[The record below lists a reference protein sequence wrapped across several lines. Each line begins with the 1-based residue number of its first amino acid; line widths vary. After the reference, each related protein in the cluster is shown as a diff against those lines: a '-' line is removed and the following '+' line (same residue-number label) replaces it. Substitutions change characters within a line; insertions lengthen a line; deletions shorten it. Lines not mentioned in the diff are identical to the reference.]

1 MKLLKLLL
9 LLNEIRTDM
18 KSKLTICLNLIL
30 LFLPSLGLLAQEN
43 MLCQGAY
50 WTEDEAAL
58 FMDETAGSW
67 EGKSEWEKRA
77 ELIRKGI
84 LMGMKLD
91 QMPKR
96 DTPFNTLI
104 HSTREMDG
112 YIVENI
118 AIESFPGFFITGNL
132 YRPSKPEPLQKSP
145 AILSVHGHGN
155 NPRFGESVQ
164 KRSAAFA
171 RMGAVVFAYDMIGYG
186 DSKQVEHKMPI
197 ALTIQTY
204 NSQRVIDYL
213 ISRPDVDPERI
224 GVTGESGGGTQT
236 ILITAIDPRI
246 KVSAPV
252 VMVSAYFFGGCECE
266 SGMPI
271 HKSQNHQTNN
281 VEIAAL
287 AAPRPLLL
295 VSDGGDW
302 TKNTPRVEF
311 PYIQKVYGSFGAIS
325 KADNVHLP
333 GERHDYG
340 KNKRAAVYNFL
351 GNYLELSPGR
361 IPYRDGFDE
370 SFVTLLSAEEL
381 SVFNAQNPIPVYA
394 LKGDAAV
401 MRYLD
406 LK

>member
-1 MKLLKLLL
+1 MILSLGFMKKVVGFW
-9 LLNEIRTDM
+9 
-18 KSKLTICLNLIL
+18 L
-30 LFLPSLGLLAQEN
+30 LFLISNSLFAQEN

-50 WTEDEAAL
+50 WTEDEAAI
-58 FMDETAGSW
+58 FMKQTASTWTTQADW
-67 EGKSEWEKRA
+67 ENRA
-77 ELIRKGI
+77 TVIRNGI
-84 LMGMKLD
+84 IQGMKLE
-91 QMPKR
+91 QMPPR
-96 DTPFNTLI
+96 TSPFNPII

-132 YRPSKPEPLQKSP
+132 YRPSNPAPFQKSP
-145 AILSVHGHGN
+145 AILSVHGHG
-155 NPRFGESVQ
+155 PDLRFGESMQ
-164 KRSAAFA
+164 TRSAAFA

-186 DSKQVEHKMPI
+186 DSKQVDHKIPI

-213 ISRPDVDPERI
+213 ISREDVDPERI

-236 ILITAIDPRI
+236 ILITALDSRI

-252 VMVSAYFFGGCECE
+252 VMVSAYFFGGCTCE

-271 HKSQNHQTNN
+271 HKSEDHQTNN

-302 TKNTPRVEF
+302 TKNTPRIEF
-311 PYIQKVYGSFGAIS
+311 PYVQKVYATYAAESR
-325 KADNVHLP
+325 ADNVHLS

-340 KNKRAAVYNFL
+340 KNKRAAVYNFFGHYL
-351 GNYLELSPGR
+351 GLNAGR
-361 IPYRDGFDE
+361 IPYLDGFDE
-370 SFVTLLSAEEL
+370 SFVTLFSADEL
-381 SVFNAQNPIPVYA
+381 RVFNGKNPIPDRA
-394 LKGDAAV
+394 LKGVEAV
-401 MRYLD
+401 MEFLN

>member
-1 MKLLKLLL
+1 MNKR
-9 LLNEIRTDM
+9 IG
-18 KSKLTICLNLIL
+18 IL
-30 LFLPSLGLLAQEN
+30 LWIGIVFLHINTLFAQET
-43 MLCQGAY
+43 MLSQGAY
-50 WTEDEAAL
+50 WTEDEANIQMKKWA
-58 FMDETAGSW
+58 
-67 EGKSEWEKRA
+67 SEWTTRQDWENRS
-77 ELIRKGI
+77 EVIRQGI
-84 LMGMKLD
+84 ISGMKLD
-91 QMPKR
+91 QMPQR
-96 DTPFNTLI
+96 DSPFNVII

-132 YRPSKPEPLQKSP
+132 YRPSVEAPFQKSTG
-145 AILSVHGHGN
+145 ILSVHGHG
-155 NPRFGESVQ
+155 PDLRFGESMQ

-186 DSKQVEHKMPI
+186 DSKQVDHKIPI

-213 ISRPDVDPERI
+213 ISRPDVDPDRI

-236 ILITAIDPRI
+236 ILITALDPRI

-302 TKNTPRVEF
+302 TKNTPRIEF
-311 PYIQKVYGSFGAIS
+311 PYIQKVYALYDAES
-325 KADNVHLP
+325 KIDNVHLP
-333 GERHDYG
+333 AERHDYG
-340 KNKRAAVYNFL
+340 PNKRFPVYNFFGHYL
-351 GNYLELSPGR
+351 GLNAGR
-361 IPYRDGFDE
+361 LPYQDGFDE
-370 SFVTLLSAEEL
+370 SFVTLLSAGEL
-381 SVFNAQNPIPVYA
+381 RVFNEKNPIPSYA
-394 LKGDAAV
+394 LQGDEAV
-401 MRYLD
+401 LELLN

>member
-1 MKLLKLLL
+1 MKKVIGFWFLLL
-9 LLNEIRTDM
+9 LSN
-18 KSKLTICLNLIL
+18 
-30 LFLPSLGLLAQEN
+30 SLSAQEN

-50 WTEDEAAL
+50 WTEDEAAV
-58 FMDETAGSW
+58 FMKKTA
-67 EGKSEWEKRA
+67 SEWSSQADWERRA
-77 ELIRKGI
+77 EIIRKGI
-84 LMGMKLD
+84 VDGMKLD
-91 QMPKR
+91 QMPER
-96 DTPFNTLI
+96 TTPFNPII

-118 AIESFPGFFITGNL
+118 GIESFPGFFITGNL
-132 YRPSKPEPLQKSP
+132 YRPLNPAPFQKSP
-145 AILSVHGHGN
+145 GILSVHGHG
-155 NPRFGESVQ
+155 PDLRFGESVQ
-164 KRSAAFA
+164 RRSAAFA

-186 DSKQVEHKMPI
+186 DSKQVNHKIPI
-197 ALTIQTY
+197 SLAIQTY

-271 HKSQNHQTNN
+271 HKSQHHQTNN

-302 TKNTPRVEF
+302 TKNTPRIEF
-311 PYIQKVYGSFGAIS
+311 PYVQKVYAAYAAESRT
-325 KADNVHLP
+325 DNVHLP

-351 GNYLELSPGR
+351 GHYLGLNAGR
-361 IPYRDGFDE
+361 IPYQDGFDE

-381 SVFNAQNPIPVYA
+381 RVFNHNNPMPYHA
-394 LKGDAAV
+394 LNGDKAV
-401 MRYLD
+401 MEFLN

>member
-1 MKLLKLLL
+1 MKKA
-9 LLNEIRTDM
+9 IVPI
-18 KSKLTICLNLIL
+18 SIFL
-30 LFLPSLGLLAQEN
+30 LFQLSRAFAQES

-50 WTEDEAAL
+50 WTEDEGAI
-58 FMDETAGSW
+58 FMNQTASTW
-67 EGKSEWEKRA
+67 TSQADWEKRA
-77 ELIRKGI
+77 EVIREGI
-84 LMGMKLD
+84 IKGMKLE
-91 QMPKR
+91 QMPAR
-96 DTPFNTLI
+96 TAPFNTII

-132 YRPSKPEPLQKSP
+132 YRPLNPAPFTKSP
-145 AILSVHGHGN
+145 AILSVHGHG
-155 NPRFGESVQ
+155 PDLRFGESMQ

-186 DSKQVEHKMPI
+186 DSKQVDHKIPI
-197 ALTIQTY
+197 ALTLQTY

-236 ILITAIDPRI
+236 ILITALDSRI

-252 VMVSAYFFGGCECE
+252 VMVSAYFFGGCTCE

-271 HKSQNHQTNN
+271 HKSSDHQTNN

-287 AAPRPLLL
+287 AAPRPMLL

-302 TKNTPRVEF
+302 TKNNPRIEF
-311 PYIQKVYGSFGAIS
+311 PYVQKVYSTYQVESRVG
-325 KADNVHLP
+325 NVHLA

-340 KNKRAAVYNFL
+340 KNKRAAVYNFFGHYL
-351 GNYLELSPGR
+351 GLNAGR
-361 IPYRDGFDE
+361 IPYQDGFDE
-370 SFVTLLSAEEL
+370 SFVTLLSADEL
-381 SVFNAQNPIPVYA
+381 RVFNNQHPIPSSA
-394 LKGDAAV
+394 LKGDKAV
-401 MRYLD
+401 MNF
-406 LK
+406 LKLN

>member
-1 MKLLKLLL
+1 MILSLGFMEKVVGFW
-9 LLNEIRTDM
+9 
-18 KSKLTICLNLIL
+18 L
-30 LFLPSLGLLAQEN
+30 LFLISNSLFAQEN

-50 WTEDEAAL
+50 WTEDEAAV
-58 FMDETAGSW
+58 FMKKSAGEWSS
-67 EGKSEWEKRA
+67 KADWEKRA
-77 ELIRKGI
+77 EMIRKGI
-84 LMGMKLD
+84 VDGMKLE
-91 QMPKR
+91 QMPER
-96 DTPFNTLI
+96 TNPFNPII

-112 YIVENI
+112 YIIENI

-132 YRPSKPEPLQKSP
+132 YRPLNTTPFQKSP
-145 AILSVHGHGN
+145 GILSVHGHGPN
-155 NPRFGESVQ
+155 LRFGESMQ

-186 DSKQVEHKMPI
+186 DSKQVDHKIPI

-236 ILITAIDPRI
+236 ILITALDSRI

-287 AAPRPLLL
+287 AAPRPILL

-302 TKNTPRVEF
+302 TKNTPRIEF
-311 PYIQKVYGSFGAIS
+311 PYVQKVYATYESES
-325 KADNVHLP
+325 RVDNVHLA

-340 KNKRAAVYNFL
+340 KNKRAAVYNFFGHYL
-351 GNYLELSPGR
+351 GLNAGR
-361 IPYRDGFDE
+361 IPYQDGFDE
-370 SFVTLLSAEEL
+370 SFVTLLSSDEL
-381 SVFNAQNPIPVYA
+381 RVFNDKNPVPTYA
-394 LKGDAAV
+394 LNGDDAV
-401 MRYLD
+401 MNYLK
-406 LK
+406 LQ

>member
-1 MKLLKLLL
+1 MKK
-9 LLNEIRTDM
+9 
-18 KSKLTICLNLIL
+18 
-30 LFLPSLGLLAQEN
+30 
-43 MLCQGAY
+43 
-50 WTEDEAAL
+50 
-58 FMDETAGSW
+58 TASTW
-67 EGKSEWEKRA
+67 STQADWEKRS
-77 ELIRKGI
+77 EVIRAGI
-84 LMGMKLD
+84 IQGLKLE

-96 DTPFNTLI
+96 DAPFNPII
-104 HSTREMDG
+104 HSTRKMDG

-132 YRPSKPEPLQKSP
+132 YRPSNPAPFQKSP
-145 AILSVHGHGN
+145 AILSVHGHG
-155 NPRFGESVQ
+155 PDLRFGESMQ

-186 DSKQVEHKMPI
+186 DSKQTTHKMPI
-197 ALTIQTY
+197 AALLQTY

-213 ISRPDVDPERI
+213 ISREDVDPEQI

-236 ILITAIDPRI
+236 ILITALDPRI

-281 VEIAAL
+281 VEIAGM
-287 AAPRPLLL
+287 AAPRPMLL

-302 TKNTPRVEF
+302 TKNTPRIEF
-311 PYIQKVYGSFGAIS
+311 PYILKVYATYEAESR
-325 KADNVHLP
+325 ADNVHLA

-340 KNKRAAVYNFL
+340 KNKRAAVYNFFGHYL
-351 GNYLELSPGR
+351 GLNAGR
-361 IPYRDGFDE
+361 IPYEDGFDE
-370 SFVTLLSAEEL
+370 SFVTLLSADEL
-381 SVFNAQNPIPVYA
+381 SVFTEKNPIPDRA
-394 LKGDAAV
+394 LKGDEAV
-401 MRYLD
+401 MEFLN

>member
-1 MKLLKLLL
+1 M
-9 LLNEIRTDM
+9 NRRW
-18 KSKLTICLNLIL
+18 LNLSVFVI
-30 LFLPSLGLLAQEN
+30 LFLNWVFASAQEN

-50 WTEDEAAL
+50 WTEDEAEL
-58 FMDETAGSW
+58 FMKETASSW
-67 EGKSEWEKRA
+67 TNRMEWEKRA
-77 ELIRKGI
+77 ELIKKGMI
-84 LMGMKLD
+84 QGMKLD
-91 QMPKR
+91 QMPER
-96 DTPFNTLI
+96 NTPFNTII

-132 YRPSKPEPLQKSP
+132 YRPLNPAPFTKSP

-155 NPRFGESVQ
+155 DPRFGESMQ

-186 DSKQVEHKMPI
+186 DSKQVDHKIPI

-236 ILITAIDPRI
+236 ILITAIDSRI

-252 VMVSAYFFGGCECE
+252 VMVSAYFFGGCTCE

-271 HKSQNHQTNN
+271 HKSANHQTNN

-302 TKNTPRVEF
+302 TKNTPVIEF
-311 PYIQKVYGSFGAIS
+311 PYVQKVYANYGALS
-325 KADNVHLP
+325 KAENVHLP

-351 GNYLELSPGR
+351 GNYLGLNPGR
-361 IPYRDGFDE
+361 IPYRDGYDE
-370 SFVTLLSAEEL
+370 SFVTLLSDDEL
-381 SVFNAQNPIPVYA
+381 RIFNQQNPLPA
-394 LKGDAAV
+394 HSLKGDEAV
-401 MRYLD
+401 MKFLN

>member
-1 MKLLKLLL
+1 MKKFISLLV
-9 LLNEIRTDM
+9 
-18 KSKLTICLNLIL
+18 
-30 LFLPSLGLLAQEN
+30 LFLFSKAVLSQEN

-50 WTEDEAAL
+50 WTEDEAAI
-58 FMDETAGSW
+58 FMKKTASTW
-67 EGKSEWEKRA
+67 STQSDWEKRS
-77 ELIRKGI
+77 EVIRAGIIKG
-84 LMGMKLD
+84 LKLD

-96 DTPFNTLI
+96 DAPFNPII

-132 YRPSKPEPLQKSP
+132 YRPLNPTPFQKSP
-145 AILSVHGHGN
+145 AILSVHGHG
-155 NPRFGESVQ
+155 PDLRFGESMQ

-171 RMGAVVFAYDMIGYG
+171 RMGGVVFAYDMIGYG
-186 DSKQVEHKMPI
+186 DSKQTTHKMPI
-197 ALTIQTY
+197 AALLQTY

-213 ISRPDVDPERI
+213 ISREDVDPERI

-236 ILITAIDPRI
+236 ILITALDPRI
-246 KVSAPV
+246 KVAAPV

-271 HKSQNHQTNN
+271 HKSESHQTNN

-287 AAPRPLLL
+287 AAPRPMLL

-302 TKNTPRVEF
+302 TKNTPRIEF
-311 PYIQKVYGSFGAIS
+311 PYVQKVYATYEAESR
-325 KADNVHLP
+325 ADNVHLA

-340 KNKRAAVYNFL
+340 KNKRAAVYNFFGHYL
-351 GNYLELSPGR
+351 GLNAGR
-361 IPYRDGFDE
+361 IPYQDGFDE
-370 SFVTLLSAEEL
+370 SFVTLLSADDL
-381 SVFNAQNPIPVYA
+381 RVFNEKNPMPAHA
-394 LKGDAAV
+394 LNGDQEV
-401 MRYLD
+401 IEFLS

>member
-1 MKLLKLLL
+1 MNKR
-9 LLNEIRTDM
+9 IG
-18 KSKLTICLNLIL
+18 IL
-30 LFLPSLGLLAQEN
+30 LWIGIVFLHINTLFAQET
-43 MLCQGAY
+43 MLSQGAY
-50 WTEDEAAL
+50 WTEDEANIQMKKWA
-58 FMDETAGSW
+58 
-67 EGKSEWEKRA
+67 SEWTTRQDWENRS
-77 ELIRKGI
+77 EVIRQGI
-84 LMGMKLD
+84 ISGMKLD
-91 QMPKR
+91 QMPQR
-96 DTPFNTLI
+96 DAPFNVII

-132 YRPSKPEPLQKSP
+132 YRPSVEAPFQKSTG
-145 AILSVHGHGN
+145 ILSVHGHG
-155 NPRFGESVQ
+155 PDLRFGESMQ

-186 DSKQVEHKMPI
+186 DSKQVDHKIPI

-213 ISRPDVDPERI
+213 ISRPDVDPDRI

-236 ILITAIDPRI
+236 ILITALDPRI

-302 TKNTPRVEF
+302 TKNTPRIEF
-311 PYIQKVYGSFGAIS
+311 PYIQKVYALYDAES
-325 KADNVHLP
+325 KIDNVHLP
-333 GERHDYG
+333 AERHDYG
-340 KNKRAAVYNFL
+340 PNKRFPVYNFFGHYL
-351 GNYLELSPGR
+351 GLNAGR
-361 IPYRDGFDE
+361 LPYQDGFDE
-370 SFVTLLSAEEL
+370 SFVTLLSAGEL
-381 SVFNAQNPIPVYA
+381 RVFNEKNPIPSYA
-394 LKGDAAV
+394 LQGDEAV
-401 MRYLD
+401 LELLN

>member
-1 MKLLKLLL
+1 MILTTVFMKKVMSLYF
-9 LLNEIRTDM
+9 
-18 KSKLTICLNLIL
+18 
-30 LFLPSLGLLAQEN
+30 LFWLSNAIFAQEN
-43 MLCQGAY
+43 MLCRGAY
-50 WTEDEAAL
+50 WTEDEAAV
-58 FMDETAGSW
+58 FMKKTA
-67 EGKSEWEKRA
+67 SEWSSQADWERRA
-77 ELIRKGI
+77 KMIRKGI
-84 LMGMKLD
+84 IDGMKLE
-91 QMPKR
+91 QMPLR
-96 DTPFNTLI
+96 TPSFNPII

-132 YRPSKPEPLQKSP
+132 YRPLNPTPFQKNP
-145 AILSVHGHGN
+145 GILSVHGHG
-155 NPRFGESVQ
+155 PDLRFGESMQ

-186 DSKQVEHKMPI
+186 DSKQVDHKIPI

-204 NSQRVIDYL
+204 NSQRVLDYL

-236 ILITAIDPRI
+236 ILITALDPRI
-246 KVSAPV
+246 AVSAPV

-271 HKSQNHQTNN
+271 HKSEHHQTNN

-287 AAPRPLLL
+287 AAPRPMLL

-302 TKNTPRVEF
+302 TKNTPRIEF
-311 PYIQKVYGSFGAIS
+311 PYVQKVYASFAAES
-325 KADNVHLP
+325 RTDNVHLP

-340 KNKRAAVYNFL
+340 KNKRAAVYNFFGHYL
-351 GNYLELSPGR
+351 GLNAGR
-361 IPYRDGFDE
+361 IPYQDGFDE
-370 SFVTLLSAEEL
+370 SFVTLLSADEL
-381 SVFNAQNPIPVYA
+381 RVFNEQTPIPSNA
-394 LKGDAAV
+394 LKGEEAV
-401 MRYLD
+401 IRYLN